1 MKMKKLLSM
10 GALGLVV
17 ATSTSI
23 GAFAAERPS
32 KEKVE
37 NDMIGMFISNKSP
50 LAYDVNGN
58 TKVEDI
64 INIENLKTIIS
75 KYEGDEVNYPKLN
88 KALDLIFE
96 NKSKSLIENA
106 GVIVDNFSKD
116 DINKLVE
123 EVRSVADRFRDIENG
138 QTVTDK
144 DGKHGKY
151 ELEGDIK
158 DLVNEK
164 NPDLDV
170 LFGKNINGNIS
181 MSIMKDS
188 KVILQLD
195 SGDAYKI
202 SDFLYNNASELTG
215 YAKLFKSVVK

>member
-23 GAFAAERPS
+23 GAFAADRPS
-32 KEKVE
+32 KEKVQ

-50 LAYDVNGN
+50 LAYDVNGS
-58 TKVEDI
+58 TKVGDV
-64 INIENLKTIIS
+64 INIEKFKTIIS
-75 KYEGDEVNYPKLN
+75 KYEGNKTKYPNLN
-88 KALDLIFE
+88 KALGFISGD
-96 NKSKSLIENA
+96 KSLVENA

-116 DINKLVE
+116 DIDKLVE
-123 EVRSVADRFRDIENG
+123 EVRSVADRLRDIENG
-138 QTVTDK
+138 QTGID
-144 DGKHGKY
+144 KY

>member
-1 MKMKKLLSM
+1 MKKLLSM

>member
-32 KEKVE
+32 KEKVQ

-50 LAYDVNGN
+50 LNYDVNGS

-64 INIENLKTIIS
+64 INIETLKTLIN
-75 KYEGDEVNYPKLN
+75 KYDGDGSYPNLN
-88 KALDLIFE
+88 KALDLISA
-96 NKSKSLIENA
+96 NKSKSLIDNA
-106 GVIVDNFSKD
+106 KVIVDNFSQKD
-116 DINKLVE
+116 IDVLVT
-123 EVRSVADRFRDIENG
+123 EVRSVADRLRDIENG
-138 QTVTDK
+138 QTGID
-144 DGKHGKY
+144 KY

>member
-1 MKMKKLLSM
+1 MKKLLSM

-23 GAFAAERPS
+23 GAFAADRPS
-32 KEKVE
+32 KEKVQ

-50 LAYDVNGN
+50 LNYDVNGN

-64 INIENLKTIIS
+64 INIKTLKTLIN
-75 KYEGDEVNYPKLN
+75 KYDGDGSYPKLN
-88 KALDLIFE
+88 KALDLISE
-96 NKSKSLIENA
+96 NKSKSLIDNA
-106 GVIVDNFSKD
+106 KVIVDNFSKD
-116 DINKLVE
+116 DIDKLVE
-123 EVRSVADRFRDIENG
+123 EVRSVADRLRDIENG

-164 NPDLDV
+164 NPDLNV